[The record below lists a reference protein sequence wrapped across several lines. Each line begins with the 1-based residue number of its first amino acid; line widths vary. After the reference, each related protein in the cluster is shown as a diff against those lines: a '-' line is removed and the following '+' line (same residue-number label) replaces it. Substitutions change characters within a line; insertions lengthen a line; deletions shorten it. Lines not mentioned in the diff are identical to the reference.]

1 MVTVFRPS
9 RTKHSTLL
17 LSVLSALNVF
27 GTSNNGV
34 FRSVIYFRP
43 KFSIVWAIIIIIIN
57 GCMYFS
63 EFYS

>member
-9 RTKHSTLL
+9 RTKHNILL
-17 LSVLSALNVF
+17 LSALNVF

-43 KFSIVWAIIIIIIN
+43 KLSIAWDIIIIIIN

>member
-9 RTKHSTLL
+9 RNLDQAGPNTVYL
-17 LSVLSALNVF
+17 F

-34 FRSVIYFRP
+34 FRSVRP
-43 KFSIVWAIIIIIIN
+43 KLSIAWIIIIIN